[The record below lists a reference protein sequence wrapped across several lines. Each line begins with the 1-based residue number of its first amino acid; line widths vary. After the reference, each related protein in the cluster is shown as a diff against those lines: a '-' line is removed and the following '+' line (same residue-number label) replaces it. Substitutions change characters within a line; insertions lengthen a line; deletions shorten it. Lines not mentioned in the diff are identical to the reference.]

1 MNRTIVKLI
10 VLATLALAFW
20 LSDNTSA
27 KAVTQS
33 TIKKEYLNVFI
44 TTTTVHKAQVR
55 TTEVQTRNSRGWD
68 VSWLATLKK
77 PSDTYW
83 DKVAQ
88 CETRSDWQDRGYYA
102 GGLGIALPT
111 WQGFGGQDFAPKQ
124 WLATRLEQIVVA
136 NRIALH
142 GYQTNEFLTLDDKLA
157 NRPFFRPPAGFL
169 GWGCI
174 KFHKNGYLKPP
185 VPGPWEASKKRSKG
199 TEKPSKPR
207 KGALS
212 HELLEVP

>member
-20 LSDNTSA
+20 LSDNTPA
-27 KAVTQS
+27 KAATQS
-33 TIKKEYLNVFI
+33 TIKKEYINVS
-44 TTTTVHKAQVR
+44 TTSSPSRVHKQ
-55 TTEVQTRNSRGWD
+55 EVQTRNSRGWD
-68 VSWLATLKK
+68 VSWLATLQR
-77 PSDTYW
+77 PNNSYW

-88 CETRSDWQDRGYYA
+88 CETKSNWKDRGYFA

-111 WQGFGGQDFAPKQ
+111 WRGFGGQDFAPKQ
-124 WLATRLEQIVVA
+124 WLATRLEQIIVA

-142 GYQTNEFLTLDDKLA
+142 GYQTKEFRTIDDKLA

-185 VPGPWEASKKRSKG
+185 VPSPWEASKKRSKG
-199 TEKPSKPR
+199 TEKPPKPR
-207 KGALS
+207 KGASS
-212 HELLEVP
+212 HELLEVS